1 MSIGKWVKKG
11 IVSFSIATANVEK
24 NALSQEANSLD
35 EGNASVL
42 PMGQNQLMQ
51 DLKEGRLTQQV
62 KEFRKHHYQVLK
74 EAEKYKVRWGRDGD
88 FEVLSEQE
96 VAQRRVAQGDP
107 YDYYKV
113 EVSIDNR
120 GTTKSLFEHDSIT
133 KPIKVRRGV
142 FPNCRIEEY
151 TDLVHV
157 RDIDGKNKL
166 IDFYISTTKPENR
179 IAMLEARNLMANP
192 GITDFNNITNLS
204 FTTPGGDMM
213 QFEYK
218 MLAFDK
224 VVEYNGNLIVKM
236 FAEVTKNGQ
245 WAAQKYMITD

>member
-1 MSIGKWVKKG
+1 MGIGKWVKKG

-24 NALSQEANSLD
+24 NALSQEANSLG

-51 DLKEGRLTQQV
+51 DLKQGRLTQQV

-74 EAEKYKVRWGRDGD
+74 EAEKYKTRWGRDGD
-88 FEVLSEQE
+88 FEMLSEEE
-96 VAQRRVAQGDP
+96 VLQRRVAQGDP
-107 YDYYKV
+107 YDNYRV

-133 KPIKVRRGV
+133 KPVKVKRGV

-151 TDLVHV
+151 TDQIHV

-179 IAMLEARNLMANP
+179 IAVLEARNLMANP
-192 GITDFNNITNLS
+192 GITDFNNITNLN
-204 FTTPGGDMM
+204 FTTPGGDMLH
-213 QFEYK
+213 FEYK

-236 FAEVTKNGQ
+236 FAEVTKNGE
-245 WAAQKYMITD
+245 WAAQKYMIID